1 MEGCEVLDVL
11 LKVMHVPPAVFIK
24 FLGQLE
30 SLRLLIVDNARF
42 QLLHP
47 LTGLSHL

>member
-1 MEGCEVLDVL
+1 MKGCEVLDVL
-11 LKVMHVPPAVFIK
+11 LKVMHVPPAVLIK

-30 SLRLLIVDNARF
+30 GFWLLIVHYAGF

>member
-1 MEGCEVLDVL
+1 MKGCEVLDVL
-11 LKVMHVPPAVFIK
+11 LKVMHVPPAILIQL
-24 FLGQLE
+24 LGQLE
-30 SLRLLIVDNARF
+30 GFGLLIVDYAVF